1 MILALM
7 RLKTAHGS
15 AHADI
20 TLVVPLQGW
29 SHILTAGWESVHSL
43 AESQRIERQD
53 ASESP
58 DYASTSDVDHSD
70 YDSDNELEELTPEVS
85 IKRNSAS

>member
-1 MILALM
+1 M
-7 RLKTAHGS
+7 RLTTAHGS
-15 AHADI
+15 AHADM

-29 SHILTAGWESVHSL
+29 SHVLTAVWESVHSL
-43 AESQRIERQD
+43 AGWQWSERQD

-58 DYASTSDVDHSD
+58 DYASTSDVDESD

>member
-7 RLKTAHGS
+7 RLESAHGS

-29 SHILTAGWESVHSL
+29 SHILTAGWESVSL

-58 DYASTSDVDHSD
+58 DYAFTSDVDDSD
-70 YDSDNELEELTPEVS
+70 YDSDNELEELTPEVI
-85 IKRNSAS
+85 IKCNSAS